1 MGRRAKKVLGTT
13 QQNAYL
19 YTSQKP
25 NKMEI
30 KNEKAGA
37 LLLFS
42 GAMGGMV
49 LTIIAALLWQYL

>member
-1 MGRRAKKVLGTT
+1 
-13 QQNAYL
+13 
-19 YTSQKP
+19 
-25 NKMEI
+25 MEI